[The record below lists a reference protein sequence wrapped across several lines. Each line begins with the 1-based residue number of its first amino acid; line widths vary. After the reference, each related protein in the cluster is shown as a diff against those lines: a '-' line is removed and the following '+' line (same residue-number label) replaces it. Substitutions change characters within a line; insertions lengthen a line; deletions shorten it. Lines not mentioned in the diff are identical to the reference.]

1 MDDLKPVSLARR
13 ALSYVICYL
22 IAVQPMLP
30 AAAAA
35 ITPVTPGTKM
45 DAAGNGVPV
54 VNITAPNQAGV
65 SHNQYQQ
72 FNVGKEGLILNNA
85 TGQLT
90 QTQLGGLIQNN
101 PNLKAGQEARA
112 IINEV
117 VGANRSQLQGYTEV
131 AGKAANVM
139 VANPYGIT
147 CSGCGFINT
156 PNVTLTTGKPQ
167 LDASGNLAALE
178 VSKGSV
184 IVEGQGLDG
193 SSADAV
199 AIVARATEIN
209 AGIHAKDLSVTTG
222 ANRVGQAGSITPIA
236 GEGAAPAVSVD
247 TGALGG
253 MYANRIH
260 LVSSEKGVG
269 VNLGNLN
276 ARQGDMVLDVNGQLT
291 MNNSLASGALKVKGE
306 SLTLTGDHKA
316 GGAVTLSAGNNI
328 VVQSGSL
335 LSDGDITLN
344 GQNNVKLA
352 DAHLTAG
359 RTIGLSG
366 QTVNIDQNSEAN
378 GAGNITLSGTQL
390 GNEGQIRSGQQ
401 LDITADTLTNKGSLA
416 ADGSL
421 TAQVAALENQGTLQ
435 SQQALSLAGN
445 TLLNGGK
452 IASGGQLTIRHRSL
466 TQNGSLSAVNGL
478 AVAADTLTA
487 SSGSRIASE
496 GNIALK
502 GDVIRL
508 AGEITGGDLTAIGKQ
523 ITTDGSAQLQS
534 KGALQL
540 TANQAT
546 LNGTQTAVKAMR
558 LNADALQHGGK
569 SYADELSIEAAEISN
584 SGTLIAPELMLTSQ
598 RLSNSGLMQ
607 GDRKLGLT
615 ASQFDNWQG
624 GTLHSNSDLS
634 LAIARINNQG
644 LITGDNALSFSG
656 DSLTNG
662 GEINAVS
669 LDLSSLSLTNQN
681 TGLMLAKNGLTL
693 SGEQLTNAGQLAA
706 ETLNQTKGDLSNT
719 GSMQAVQAMR
729 LQTGTLDNQGTL
741 LSGDTLNLTA
751 SVLNNAGQLQA
762 DTLALAAD
770 KASNT
775 GTLRSDGQ
783 SQLQVVGELA
793 NSGSLIAKALTLQGD
808 LLNSG
813 LLQSAD
819 VSIGGNSVRNVSDG
833 QILSENTLQV
843 NANTF
848 VNQGK
853 IAAQSLTLS
862 GGALTNS
869 GLLQGTDGLSVTA
882 NTVENQQAGRM
893 LTGGDL
899 TLDAGQLTTDGVLQG
914 MNATVTAADWQHNG
928 SLLATGTLNAN
939 LSGLLASQGDLM
951 SKGSTDIN
959 AGTFNN
965 SGSLLSEGDM
975 TLGGGSL
982 INTGA
987 IQGDNL
993 TLRPIQIDNDGSLT
1007 GLQSLTLGA
1016 SAPVRARMLLATTSS
1031 TLPALTNGSQGSLLT
1046 LGTLKIKAGSVS
1058 NDGRWQGQQI
1068 LLDAQN
1074 LSQRGAIQSAD
1085 ALQLLLSDR
1094 LEAGANSKITANG
1107 TAALQA
1113 LTFSNGGEWTA
1124 KNLTLTGNTL
1134 TNNGAIGGVNGLTLA
1149 LQGAFTQQQD
1159 KTLLSAG
1166 KLTLDAAS
1174 VNNQG
1179 RVQGKSLQITSG
1191 QLDNGGRLQ
1200 GDDATDLTLAG
1211 NLNNAASGSI
1221 ISNGPLTLTTPGL
1234 VNAGLIQNGN
1244 GSVLSVAG
1252 ETRNS
1257 GRLLNDGTLNLNS
1270 ASLNNSGWLQA
1281 TNLLANAATLL
1292 NSGTV
1297 LAEQQGVL
1305 TGNNLTN
1312 QGTAQGNNLTVN
1324 YQQINNSGTLLGNG
1338 QLALDAAQVNQQGN
1352 GRLFSGGDLTLH
1364 SNGLDSASQI
1374 VALGNLA
1381 LTLAN
1386 GFSARGVLAA
1396 GNTLSVSSNGDI
1408 DNQGT
1413 LQGNAIN
1420 LNAGGVLTNNGQIT
1434 TGGGVST
1441 LSGSRIDL
1449 NGAGTLQ
1456 GGGDVALNSRSDINV
1471 NGFTGTRGSMTLTTP
1486 GSIVNTALLYA
1497 GNNLWLLANSIRN
1510 QRGDIL
1516 AGNNLWMQ
1524 RDAAGNANGEVVN
1537 TSGTVETQN
1546 GDISVNT
1553 GHLLNTRDGLSVSQ
1567 STTTAPTRAG
1577 LGDATMTISIWELPV
1592 GSYGYFTTVT
1602 TTESGG
1608 GCAGADGGCSTHT
1621 DVKTYY
1627 GTLAE
1632 SAIQKFAL
1640 TTGTTNVISNGG
1652 AGRFASGHD
1661 VVIRADHLEN
1671 QASNI
1676 LANGNIT
1683 LAGNQLENQSWQ
1695 AGTNSDVLVYEHKAV
1710 AGTIKIGEKR
1720 TQNGAKGSNLTYK
1733 LTGHETEYTPG
1744 ELYRAVIQAGG
1755 NVSANFSSDLSNT
1768 STTANAGATGNTLAA
1783 PSLNTWSTPARVAAL
1798 QKQSLN
1804 GTDKVAVNSPQ
1815 WRDLLQNAVQQ
1826 VNGAVGLDNA
1836 SANLPSA
1843 GNTPGSHS
1851 LKNYQP
1857 KSVDTSAYPL
1867 PSGDNGYFVISPES
1881 KSPYLITLNPKLNG
1895 LGQLDQ
1901 NLFGDLYSLLGAQ
1914 PAGAVK
1920 ETRAQYTD
1928 EKQFL
1933 GSAYLLNR
1941 LNLKPDNDYRFLG
1954 DAAFDTRYVSN
1965 AVLNQTGNRYLG
1977 GTGSDLEQMRYLM
1990 DNAAA
1995 TQQSLGLEFGVS
2007 LTADQLASLDK
2018 SIIWW
2023 EAATLNG
2030 ETVMVPKV
2038 YLSPKD
2044 AVVQNGSVIAG
2055 NNVTLKA
2062 GNVANSS
2069 STLVAQNALALDSQ
2083 NSIENLNSGLI
2094 QAADSLKLT
2103 VLNSITN
2110 VASTISGK
2118 TVALE
2123 SVNGDINNLTTARLW
2138 QSGTRNGKGTPGVLT
2153 ETQSSQTGAISATE
2167 SLSLQSG
2174 RDINVQGATL
2184 RAGGDLLMS
2193 ASNDINVT
2201 ANQLTAS
2208 SGLTDFKNGKRTVV
2222 NNSSVSSQG
2231 SDITAGGSLAMQ
2243 SGHDLNIKASTVN
2256 AAGNAALAAGNDINL
2271 QSAATSQNSSQG
2283 KSESHS
2289 SGLARTTVTSGSD
2302 LTLAAGRDLN
2312 SQAAGLVADRDVAL
2326 AAGRDVNLTAAQ
2338 TASGNSDKASKKT
2351 EITES
2356 VRQQGTEI
2364 ASGGSTSVTA
2374 GRDVNSEAAQ
2384 VTATQ
2389 DLAVSAGRD
2398 INLTTATESDYRYKE
2413 ETKTKKSF
2421 LKKTTTHTVKE
2432 SSDTAEKGTLLSG
2445 DNVTLNAGN
2454 NLLVKGSAVAGEHDV
2469 ALKAGNN
2476 VDIVAA
2482 TNTDSSWQLSE
2493 KKKSGLMGSGGIGF
2507 TIGSSK
2513 TRQELKEKG
2522 TTQSQSGS
2530 TVGSSAGNL
2539 SISAGGQAHV
2549 VGSDLIAGNN
2559 LSLSGD
2565 SVVIDPGHD
2574 RRISDQTFEQKSSGL
2589 TLALSGTVGSA
2600 INSAVTTAQTASKE
2614 SDGRLAAL
2622 QATKATLSGVQ
2633 ASQAMRMDTSKG
2645 NDPANNN
2652 TIGVSAT
2659 YGSQSSKSTSHSE
2672 QDRTSGSTLN
2682 AGNNLTIAATG
2693 GKEGAQSGDITLA
2706 GSQLKAGRDM
2716 ALNAARDITLLS
2728 AQDTDLTTGKNESKG
2743 GTLGIGIGA
2752 GSGGWGISVSASV
2765 NSSNGREKGNGVT
2778 QNETTLDA
2786 GRQLTLS
2793 SGRDTTLSGAQASG
2807 SKVVADVGRNLT
2819 LSSMQDSNSYDSKQ
2833 TSVSAGG
2840 SFTFG
2845 SMSGSAYLS
2854 ANRDKMKSN
2863 YDSVIEQTGIFG
2875 GQDGFDITVGNHTQ
2889 LNGAVIGSTAAADK
2903 NRLDTGTL
2911 GFSDIDNRADY
2922 KVQHVGGSFSTGA
2935 PAGSQMLSN
2944 MTSTLLSGL
2953 GSSGHAE
2960 GVTHAAVSEG
2970 TVVIRDQ
2977 RGQQQDVS
2985 QLSRDV
2991 AGANGSISPIFDREK
3006 EQKRLQTAQR
3016 VGEIAGKAMEMVQTE
3031 GTLRATGAGKAELA
3045 RKGVQEPGEKA
3056 TREEWKAYNDV
3067 LTGTDGYKNTEAKF
3081 GTGSAIQ
3088 RGIQAATAAL
3098 QGLVAGNVQG
3108 AIAGASAPY
3117 LAELIHR
3124 ETITTGPDGK
3134 EVVNEPASLIAH
3146 AVLGAVVAQIQNNSA
3161 LAGATGA
3168 TAGEFIA
3175 QQLYPGVDR
3184 DKLSEEQKQ
3193 IVSELGTLAAGLA
3206 GGIAGDSTASAV
3218 AGAQAGKNAVEN
3230 NALSVPGN
3238 KSRAQEMA
3246 QCQGGAACEKDV
3258 IDKYKK
3264 INAEQH
3270 ESVVGCKG
3278 AQDCVNKVSEVSQ
3291 LQADYASRTNELLE
3305 KARTSGGLSPAE
3317 QDELAVLQVTTIQ
3330 LETDRNA
3337 AIHNALMSGDSAEAK
3352 QLAINSLAQ
3361 AAGTSAA
3368 GIAAGVGK
3376 GNKLPASAEKNVVIV
3391 DSGQKGAWNKNLNKP
3406 EPNTIYQVDGN
3417 KTYYTDELSR
3427 TTNVTASLSL
3437 SKSDRNTYQQCKA
3450 GKCGS
3455 TGDEGGHLIASIF
3468 NGPGE
3473 KLNLVPMN
3481 GNLNKGA
3488 WKQMENSWATALKD
3502 GRKIDV
3508 NIQPI
3513 YSGNNTRPDRVIV
3526 QYSIDGS
3533 RPVNVDFKNSP
3544 GGK

>member
-1 MDDLKPVSLARR
+1 MDDRQQVSLARR
-13 ALSYVICYL
+13 VLSYVVCYL

-30 AAAAA
+30 AAAAIA
-35 ITPVTPGTKM
+35 PATPGTKI

-54 VNITAPNQAGV
+54 VNIATPNQAGI

-90 QTQLGGLIQNN
+90 QTRLGGLIQNN
-101 PNLKAGQEARA
+101 PHLKAGQEARA

-131 AGKAANVM
+131 AGKAASVM

-147 CSGCGFINT
+147 CNGCGFINT

-167 LDASGNLAALE
+167 LDANGNLAALE

-209 AGIHAKDLSVTTG
+209 AGIHAKDLSVITG
-222 ANRVGQAGSITPIA
+222 ANRVGQDGSVTSIA
-236 GEGAAPAVSVD
+236 GEGAVPAVSVD

-291 MNNSLASGALKVKGE
+291 MRNSLTSGALKVKGE

-316 GGAVTLSAGNNI
+316 GGAVTLSAGNAI
-328 VVQSGSL
+328 AVQSGSL

-344 GQNNVKLA
+344 GRNNVNLA

-366 QTVNIDQNSEAN
+366 QTVNIDQHSEAN
-378 GAGNITLSGTQL
+378 GAGNITLSGVQL
-390 GNEGQIRSGQQ
+390 GNAGQIRSGQQ

-416 ADGSL
+416 ADGQL
-421 TAQVAALENQGTLQ
+421 TAQVAALDNQGTLQ
-435 SQQALSLAGN
+435 SEQAMSLAGN

-452 IASGGQLTIRHRSL
+452 IASGGQLTTRHQGL
-466 TQNGSLSAVNGL
+466 TQNGTLSAVKGL
-478 AVAADTLTA
+478 ALAADTLTA
-487 SSGSRIASE
+487 NSGSRTASE
-496 GNIALK
+496 GKIDLK

-508 AGEITGGDLTAIGKQ
+508 AGEVTGNDVIVNGKQ

-534 KGALQL
+534 KSALQL
-540 TANQAT
+540 TATQAT
-546 LNGTQTAVKAMR
+546 LNGTQTAVKAMS
-558 LNADALQHGGK
+558 LKADSLQHGGK

-584 SGTLIAPELMLTSQ
+584 SGTLIAPELVLIGQ
-598 RLSNSGLMQ
+598 RLSNSGLIQ
-607 GDRKLGLT
+607 GDRKLGFA
-615 ASQFDNWQG
+615 ASRFDNLQN

-634 LAIARINNQG
+634 LAVARINNQG
-644 LITGDNALSFSG
+644 LITGDKGLSFSG
-656 DSLTNG
+656 ESLTNG
-662 GEINAVS
+662 GEINAES
-669 LDLSSLSLTNQN
+669 LDLSNLTLTNQSA
-681 TGLMLAKNGLTL
+681 GLLLAKNGLTF
-693 SGEQLTNAGQLAA
+693 SGGQLDNAGQMAA
-706 ETLNQTKGDLSNT
+706 GSLSQTKGDLSNT
-719 GSMQAVQAMR
+719 GSIQAVQAMR
-729 LQTGTLDNQGTL
+729 LQTEALDNQGTL
-741 LSGDTLNLTA
+741 LSGDALNLTA
-751 SVLNNAGQLQA
+751 SALNNSGQIQA
-762 DTLALAAD
+762 DTLALAAN
-770 KASNT
+770 KAINT
-775 GTLRSDGQ
+775 GTVRSEKQ
-783 SQLQVVGELA
+783 TQLQVVGTLNNSGQILSAQDLSVQSGSLA
-793 NSGSLIAKALTLQGD
+793 NSGSLIGKVLTLQGD

-819 VSIGGNSVRNVSDG
+819 VTVVGNSLQNLSDG
-833 QILSENTLQV
+833 QILSENAVRV
-843 NANTF
+843 NADTL
-848 VNQGK
+848 VNQGDIQANNLQLALKNRLDNQATGTLLAQNGGAVLSAPAFSNAGK
-853 IAAQSLTLS
+853 IAAQLLNLSDSTLI
-862 GGALTNS
+862 NS
-869 GLLQGTDGLSVTA
+869 GLLQGTDDLSLTA
-882 NTVENQQAGRM
+882 DTIENQQAGRM

-899 TLDAGQLTTDGVLQG
+899 TLDAGQLTTDGVLQA
-914 MNATVTAADWQHNG
+914 MNAMVKATEWQHDG
-928 SLLATGTLNAN
+928 SLLTTGTLSAN
-939 LSGLLASQGDLM
+939 LSSLLAMQGELM
-951 SKGSTDIN
+951 SKGGTDIN
-959 AGTFNN
+959 AGTFHN

-982 INTGA
+982 TNTGA

-993 TLRPIQIDNDGSLT
+993 TLRPMQIDNNGSLT

-1016 SAPVRARMLLATTSS
+1016 SAPGRARMLLATTSS
-1031 TLPALTNGSQGSLLT
+1031 PLPALANGSQGSLLT
-1046 LGTLKIKAGSVS
+1046 LGTLKIKAGSVI

-1074 LSQRGAIQSAD
+1074 LTQRGAIQSAD
-1085 ALQLLLSDR
+1085 VLQLLLSDR

-1113 LTFSNGGEWTA
+1113 LTLSNDGEWTA
-1124 KNLTLTGNTL
+1124 KNLTLTSNTL
-1134 TNNGAIGGVNGLTLA
+1134 NNNGAIGGVIGLTLA

-1166 KLTLDAAS
+1166 KLTLNAGS

-1179 RVQGKSLQITSG
+1179 RVQGKSLQIISG

-1200 GDDATDLTLAG
+1200 SDDATNLTLTG
-1211 NLNNAASGSI
+1211 NLNNTASGSI
-1221 ISNGPLTLTTPGL
+1221 ISNGPLTLSTPGL

-1257 GRLLNDGTLNLNS
+1257 GRLLNGGTLNLNS

-1281 TNLLANAATLL
+1281 TTLLANAATLI

-1305 TGNNLTN
+1305 TGNGLTN
-1312 QGTAQGNNLTVN
+1312 YGTVQGNNLTVN
-1324 YQQINNSGTLLGNG
+1324 YQQINNSSTLLGNN
-1338 QLALDAAQVNQQGN
+1338 QLALNSVQVNQQGN
-1352 GRLFSGGDLTLH
+1352 GRLFSGGDLIIH
-1364 SNGLDSASQI
+1364 SDGLDSASQM

-1386 GFSARGVLAA
+1386 GLSARGVLAA

-1413 LQGNAIN
+1413 LQGNAVN
-1420 LNAGGVLTNNGQIT
+1420 LNAGGVLTNNGQMT
-1434 TGGGVST
+1434 TGSGVST

-1449 NGAGTLQ
+1449 HSAGSIQ
-1456 GGGDVALNSRSDINV
+1456 GGSDITLNSRSDINV
-1471 NGFTGTRGSMTLTTP
+1471 NGFTGTRGSLTLNTP

-1524 RDAAGNANGEVVN
+1524 RDTGGNANSEVVN

-1546 GDISVNT
+1546 GDITVNT
-1553 GHLLNTRDGLSVSQ
+1553 GRLLNTRDRLSVSQ
-1567 STTTAPTRAG
+1567 STTQLSTQAG
-1577 LGDATMTISIWELPV
+1577 LGDPTIKISGWDIPDGELGYYLDKGLHFAPYQEAAT
-1592 GSYGYFTTVT
+1592 
-1602 TTESGG
+1602 
-1608 GCAGADGGCSTHT
+1608 
-1621 DVKTYY
+1621 
-1627 GTLAE
+1627 
-1632 SAIQKFAL
+1632 QKFAFSSIFI
-1640 TTGTTNVISNGG
+1640 NVTANGG
-1652 AGRFASGHD
+1652 AGLISSGKD
-1661 VVIRADHLEN
+1661 LTINAETLEN
-1671 QASNI
+1671 HASD
-1676 LANGNIT
+1676 LLVQGNMT
-1683 LAGNQLENQSWQ
+1683 LSGAQLNNQSWQ
-1695 AGTNSDVLVYEHKAV
+1695 SGTN
-1710 AGTIKIGEKR
+1710 
-1720 TQNGAKGSNLTYK
+1720 
-1733 LTGHETEYTPG
+1733 TEYLIYQYTDRLAKSGTHASMQGERSSSDDLISFIYHLTNHEIENTTG

-1755 NVSANFSSDLSNT
+1755 NISTNFSSDLSNT
-1768 STTANAGATGNTLAA
+1768 STTTNAGVIGNTLVA
-1783 PSLNTWSTPARVAAL
+1783 PSLNIWSTPARVATL
-1798 QKQSLN
+1798 QKQNLN
-1804 GTDKVAVNSPQ
+1804 STDKVAVNSPQ
-1815 WRDLLQNAVQQ
+1815 WHDLLQDAIQQ
-1826 VNGAVGLDNA
+1826 INGAIGLDNA

-1843 GNTPGSHS
+1843 GNASNGYS
-1851 LKNYQP
+1851 LKSYQP
-1857 KSVDTSAYPL
+1857 RKVDTSAYPL

-1881 KSPYLITLNPKLNG
+1881 TSPYLITVNPKLNG
-1895 LGQLDQ
+1895 LGQLDKS
-1901 NLFGDLYSLLGAQ
+1901 LFGDLYSLLGAQ
-1914 PAGAVK
+1914 PVGAVK
-1920 ETRAQYTD
+1920 ETRAPYTD

-1933 GSAYLLNR
+1933 GSSYLLNR

-1965 AVLNQTGNRYLG
+1965 VVLNQIGNRYLG

-1995 TQQSLGLEFGVS
+1995 TQQSLGLQFGVS
-2007 LTADQLASLDK
+2007 LTAAQLAALDK

-2023 EAATLNG
+2023 EAATING

-2044 AVVQNGSVIAG
+2044 VVVQNGSVIAG

-2062 GNVANSS
+2062 GNVTNSS
-2069 STLVAQNALALDSQ
+2069 STIAAQNTLALDSQ

-2094 QAADSLKLT
+2094 QAANSLKLT
-2103 VLNSITN
+2103 ALNSITN

-2138 QSGTRNGKGTPGVLT
+2138 QSGTRNGKGTPGALT
-2153 ETQSSQTGAISATE
+2153 ETQTSQTGAISATE

-2184 RAGGDLLMS
+2184 SAGNDLLLN
-2193 ASNDINVT
+2193 AHNDINVA

-2208 SGLTDFKNGKRTVV
+2208 SGLADFKNGKRTVV
-2222 NNSSVSSQG
+2222 NGSSVSTQG

-2271 QSAATSQNSSQG
+2271 QSAATSQNNSQG

-2338 TASGNSDKASKKT
+2338 TASGNSYRSGKKT
-2351 EITES
+2351 EINES

-2389 DLAVSAGRD
+2389 DVAVSAGRD
-2398 INLTTATESDYRYKE
+2398 INLATATESGYSYKE

-2549 VGSDLIAGNN
+2549 GGSDLIAGNN

-2574 RRISDQTFEQKSSGL
+2574 RRTSDQTFEQKSSGL

-2693 GKEGAQSGDITLA
+2693 GKEGTQSGDIAIA
-2706 GSQLKAGRDM
+2706 GSQLKAGQNVT
-2716 ALNAARDITLLS
+2716 LNAARDITLLS

-2765 NSSNGREKGNGVT
+2765 NSSNGREKSNGVT

-2889 LNGAVIGSTAAADK
+2889 LNGAIIGSTATADK

-2935 PAGSQMLSN
+2935 PIGSQLLSN
-2944 MTSTLLSGL
+2944 MASTLLSGV

-2960 GVTHAAVSEG
+2960 GTTRAAVSDG
-2970 TVVIRDQ
+2970 IVTIRNQND
-2977 RGQQQDVS
+2977 QQQDIS
-2985 QLSRDV
+2985 RLSHDV
-2991 AGANGSISPIFDREK
+2991 AGANGSISPIFDKEK
-3006 EQKRLQTAQR
+3006 EQKRLQTAQL
-3016 VGEIAGKAMEMVQTE
+3016 VGEIAGQAMDIARTE
-3031 GTLRATGAGKAELA
+3031 GSIRATNAGKAELA
-3045 RKGVQEPGEKA
+3045 KKGMQEPGEKA
-3056 TREEWKAYNDV
+3056 TKEDWKAYNDA
-3067 LTGTDGYKNTEAKF
+3067 LINSDSYQKTQKEF

-3088 RGIQAATAAL
+3088 QGMQAATAAV
-3098 QGLVAGNVQG
+3098 QGLLAGNVQS

-3117 LAELIHR
+3117 LAGLIHK
-3124 ETITTGPDGK
+3124 ETTTIGPDGK
-3134 EVVNEPASLIAH
+3134 EVVNEPANLIAH
-3146 AVLGAVVAQIQNNSA
+3146 AVLGAVVAQIQGNSA
-3161 LAGATGA
+3161 LAGAAGA
-3168 TAGEFIA
+3168 TTGEYIA
-3175 QQLYPGVDR
+3175 QQLYPGVSR
-3184 DKLSEEQKQ
+3184 DKLSETQKQ
-3193 IVSELGTLAAGLA
+3193 YISELSTLAAGLA
-3206 GGIAGDSTASAV
+3206 GGIAGDSSAGAI
-3218 AGAQAGKNAVEN
+3218 AGAQAGKNAAEN
-3230 NALSVPGN
+3230 NNLASALGAMEAQKKGTIAKYEAAQKAICDQNREMCTGIVKNIANTGLDFVPIVGTI
-3238 KSRAQEMA
+3238 KSFKEAETA
-3246 QCQGGAACEKDV
+3246 
-3258 IDKYKK
+3258 IDY
-3264 INAEQH
+3264 
-3270 ESVVGCKG
+3270 
-3278 AQDCVNKVSEVSQ
+3278 
-3291 LQADYASRTNELLE
+3291 
-3305 KARTSGGLSPAE
+3305 
-3317 QDELAVLQVTTIQ
+3317 LA
-3330 LETDRNA
+3330 A
-3337 AIHNALMSGDSAEAK
+3337 AISLVPEAGPFAGK
-3352 QLAINSLAQ
+3352 AVKAAQ
-3361 AAGTSAA
+3361 AALKNGDVAEASRLINKASDEFKVKALDVGSYKELKAREVVGDGLEHDHIPSFAAIRQAKENELGRKLKKVEEKILYNNATAIELPRDVHKAGRTYGGKNTSSQVKQDAL
-3368 GIAAGVGK
+3368 
-3376 GNKLPASAEKNVVIV
+3376 NLCDAECL
-3391 DSGQKGAWNKNLNKP
+3391 DTDAHRKNL
-3406 EPNTIYQVDGN
+3406 T
-3417 KTYYTDELSR
+3417 ELGYDSKAIEQAIEKVKAR
-3427 TTNVTASLSL
+3427 NRETGVT
-3437 SKSDRNTYQQCKA
+3437 K
-3450 GKCGS
+3450 
-3455 TGDEGGHLIASIF
+3455 
-3468 NGPGE
+3468 
-3473 KLNLVPMN
+3473 
-3481 GNLNKGA
+3481 
-3488 WKQMENSWATALKD
+3488 
-3502 GRKIDV
+3502 
-3508 NIQPI
+3508 
-3513 YSGNNTRPDRVIV
+3513 
-3526 QYSIDGS
+3526 
-3533 RPVNVDFKNSP
+3533 
-3544 GGK
+3544 

>member
-35 ITPVTPGTKM
+35 LTPVTPGTKM

-54 VNITAPNQAGV
+54 VNITAPNQTGV

-222 ANRVGQAGSITPIA
+222 ANRVDQEGSVTPIA

-276 ARQGDMVLDVNGQLT
+276 ARQGDMVLDANGQLT
-291 MNNSLASGALKVKGE
+291 MRNSLASGALKVKGE

-344 GQNNVKLA
+344 GQSNVKLA

-359 RTIGLSG
+359 RAIGLNG

-421 TAQVAALENQGTLQ
+421 TAQVAALDNQGTLQ
-435 SQQALSLAGN
+435 SQQAMSLAGN
-445 TLLNGGK
+445 SLLNGGK
-452 IASGGQLTIRHRSL
+452 IASGGQLTTRHRSL

-598 RLSNSGLMQ
+598 RLSNSGLIQ

-615 ASQFDNWQG
+615 ASRFDNWQG

-669 LDLSSLSLTNQN
+669 LDLSSRSLTNQN

-729 LQTGTLDNQGTL
+729 LQAGTLDNQGTL

-775 GTLRSDGQ
+775 GTLRSEGR
-783 SQLQVVGELA
+783 SQLQVDGELANSGQILSVQALNVQSGTLA

-853 IAAQSLTLS
+853 IAAQSLTLT

-928 SLLATGTLNAN
+928 SLLATGTLDAN

-993 TLRPIQIDNDGSLT
+993 TLRPMQIDNDGSLT

-1046 LGTLKIKAGSVS
+1046 LGTLKIKAGSVI

-1094 LEAGANSKITANG
+1094 LEAEANSKITANG

-1113 LTFSNGGEWTA
+1113 LTLTNAGEWTA
-1124 KNLTLTGNTL
+1124 NNLTLTGNTL
-1134 TNNGAIGGVNGLTLA
+1134 TNNGAIGGVNGLTVA
-1149 LQGAFTQQQD
+1149 LQSAFTQQQD

-1166 KLTLDAAS
+1166 TLTLDAAS

-1200 GDDATDLTLAG
+1200 GDDATDLVLTG
-1211 NLNNAASGSI
+1211 NLNNAASGTI
-1221 ISNGPLTLTTPGL
+1221 LSNGPLTLTTPGL
-1234 VNAGLIQNGN
+1234 DNAGLIQNGN

-1257 GRLLNDGTLNLNS
+1257 GRLLNGGTLNLNS

-1281 TNLLANAATLL
+1281 TTLLANAATLL

-1413 LQGNAIN
+1413 LQGNTIN

-1524 RDAAGNANGEVVN
+1524 RDAAGNANGEVLN

-1546 GDISVNT
+1546 GDIRVNT

-1632 SAIQKFAL
+1632 SAVQKFAL

-1804 GTDKVAVNSPQ
+1804 GTDKVAVSSPQ

-2062 GNVANSS
+2062 GNVTNSS

-2103 VLNSITN
+2103 ALNSITN
-2110 VASTISGK
+2110 VASAISGK

-2123 SVNGDINNLTTARLW
+2123 SVNGDINNLTTARPW
-2138 QSGTRNGKGTPGVLT
+2138 QSGTRNGKGTPGALT

-2201 ANQLTAS
+2201 ANPLTAS

-2222 NNSSVSSQG
+2222 NNSSMSSQG
-2231 SDITAGGSLAMQ
+2231 SDVTAGGSLAMQ

-2256 AAGNAALAAGNDINL
+2256 AAGNATLAAGNDINL
-2271 QSAATSQNSSQG
+2271 QSAETSQNSSQG

-2863 YDSVIEQTGIFG
+2863 YDSVIEQSGIFG

-2935 PAGSQMLSN
+2935 PAGSQLLSN

-2960 GVTHAAVSEG
+2960 GVTRAAVSEG
-2970 TVVIRDQ
+2970 SVVIRDQ

-3006 EQKRLQTAQR
+3006 EQKRLQTAQL
-3016 VGEIAGKAMEMVQTE
+3016 VGEIAGKAMEMAQTE

-3045 RKGVQEPGEKA
+3045 KKGVQEPGEKA
-3056 TREEWKAYNDV
+3056 TKAEWKAYNDA

-3134 EVVNEPASLIAH
+3134 EVVNEPANLIAH
-3146 AVLGAVVAQIQNNSA
+3146 AVLGAVVAQVQNNSA

-3238 KSRAQEMA
+3238 KSLAQEMA

-3305 KARTSGGLSPAE
+3305 KARTGGGLSPAE

-3368 GIAAGVGK
+3368 GIGKAGNHSSGIK
-3376 GNKLPASAEKNVVIV
+3376 DNRLPIPEATVANNGFKIESNPKHTPGAPGSRPSAGIEPKN
-3391 DSGQKGAWNKNLNKP
+3391 
-3406 EPNTIYQVDGN
+3406 
-3417 KTYYTDELSR
+3417 
-3427 TTNVTASLSL
+3427 SLSL
-3437 SKSDRNTYQQCKA
+3437 FENSIATKDPKIRLSIDNDGNIHRFFNTNKDGSGTYHWS
-3450 GKCGS
+3450 GS
-3455 TGDEGGHLIASIF
+3455 TGDGKNALGNRELGSF
-3468 NGPGE
+3468 NKE
-3473 KLNLVPMN
+3473 IK
-3481 GNLNKGA
+3481 
-3488 WKQMENSWATALKD
+3488 ELKD
-3502 GRKIDV
+3502 K
-3508 NIQPI
+3508 
-3513 YSGNNTRPDRVIV
+3513 
-3526 QYSIDGS
+3526 
-3533 RPVNVDFKNSP
+3533 K
-3544 GGK
+3544 